1 MPHEPWTV
9 DQELSRLGES
19 IQAQQQQ
26 DSHSNSESGKQADH
40 PPRQQIHGSRN
51 IQVGGDLTL
60 LGASPVDPHH
70 PDAMRCPQCRELTYR
85 RSDRCT
91 QCHFNLSGYR
101 IERARQEKR
110 RRLTHLILC
119 CGLPGLIILFA
130 GTTFFAGTD
139 QPYFLG
145 VGGSLLVAAALVA
158 LRLAQV

>member
-9 DQELSRLGES
+9 DQELSRLGEA
-19 IQAQQQQ
+19 IQDQQKR
-26 DSHSNSESGKQADH
+26 DPDTGSESGKTADN

-70 PDAMRCPQCRELTYR
+70 PDAIRCPQCQHLTYR

-101 IERARQEKR
+101 IERVQQEKR
-110 RRLTHLILC
+110 RRLSTVIAV
-119 CGLPGLIILFA
+119 CGIPGLLLLLA
-130 GTTFFAGTD
+130 GTKYVAGT
-139 QPYFLG
+139 LG
-145 VGGSLLVAAALVA
+145 LYLLWVGGALLVAAVLAA
-158 LRLAQV
+158 LRSVQL

>member
-9 DQELSRLGES
+9 DQELSRLGAS
-19 IQAQQQQ
+19 IKAQQQQ
-26 DSHSNSESGKQADH
+26 DPDTGTESGKQSDH

-60 LGASPVDPHH
+60 LGGSPVDPHH
-70 PDAMRCPQCRELTYR
+70 PDAIRCPQCQHLTYR

-110 RRLTHLILC
+110 RRLTHLILF
-119 CGLPGLIILFA
+119 CGIPGLILLFA
-130 GTTFFAGTD
+130 GTTFFASQD
-139 QPYFLG
+139 LRYFLWL
-145 VGGSLLVAAALVA
+145 GGGLVAAAALAA

>member
-9 DQELSRLGES
+9 DQELLRLGES

-26 DSHSNSESGKQADH
+26 DPDTGTESGKQADH

-70 PDAMRCPQCRELTYR
+70 PDALRCPQCRELTYR

-110 RRLTHLILC
+110 HRLSTVMGV
-119 CGLPGLIILFA
+119 CGIPGLLLLLTGTKYVA
-130 GTTFFAGTD
+130 GTPGL
-139 QPYFLG
+139 YLLW
-145 VGGSLLVAAALVA
+145 VGGALLAAAGLAA
-158 LRLAQV
+158 LRIVQP

>member
-19 IQAQQQQ
+19 IKTQQQQ
-26 DSHSNSESGKQADH
+26 DPDNSSEPGKTADN

-51 IQVGGDLTL
+51 IQVGGDLAL
-60 LGASPVDPHH
+60 LGGSPVDPHH
-70 PDAMRCPQCRELTYR
+70 PDAMRCAQCQGLTYR

-110 RRLTHLILC
+110 HRLSTVIAV
-119 CGLPGLIILFA
+119 CGIPGLLLLLTGTKYVA
-130 GTTFFAGTD
+130 GTVGL
-139 QPYFLG
+139 YLLW
-145 VGGSLLVAAALVA
+145 VGGALVAAAA
-158 LRLAQV
+158 LATSRGQRL